1 MDSRATPLRSL
12 TIPYAHDFSFVTLA
26 AFSDTCCRG
35 QASLDVK
42 PISSEDQM
50 KFQDKVVVVT
60 GGTSGIGLAAAKKFL
75 SEGAKVAVIGSTD
88 ERLKSAEAELQA
100 NVLTGVISVFER
112 KPDLLAES
120 RLATAT

>member
-1 MDSRATPLRSL
+1 
-12 TIPYAHDFSFVTLA
+12 
-26 AFSDTCCRG
+26 
-35 QASLDVK
+35 
-42 PISSEDQM
+42 M